1 MAHEDMLKP
10 EIRIHPHVTGVNNST
25 FLTLMKTEQT
35 SPLSVKTHFHIRELG
50 SKTQPEASTLLA
62 RRNVLPTI
70 SYRIE
75 GNLAHYG
82 DTEHSKS
89 RGRAK
94 SGNGTKRYK
103 LLYVK

>member
-1 MAHEDMLKP
+1 M
-10 EIRIHPHVTGVNNST
+10 
-25 FLTLMKTEQT
+25 
-35 SPLSVKTHFHIRELG
+35 KTHFHIRKLG
-50 SKTQPEASTLLA
+50 PKAQLEASTLLA
-62 RRNVLPTI
+62 RKNVLPTV

-89 RGRAK
+89 RGRAI